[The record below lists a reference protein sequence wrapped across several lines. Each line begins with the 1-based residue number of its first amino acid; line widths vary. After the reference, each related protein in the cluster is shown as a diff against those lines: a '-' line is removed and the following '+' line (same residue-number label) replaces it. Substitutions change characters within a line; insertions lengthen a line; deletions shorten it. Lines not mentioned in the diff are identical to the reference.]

1 SFFKWSK
8 TANSNAAAD
17 PTINWAE
24 GQAPS
29 TVNDSA
35 RAMMAAAAKYRDD
48 VAGAITTGG
57 TATAYTVNSNQ
68 AFDSLANMDGR
79 IVAFVPHATS
89 GAGPVTLNVDGLGAK
104 ALRSS
109 PGVELAAGTLIAG
122 TPYAATYRNA
132 GNEWLLHGFFGANP
146 YNVPLAAGM
155 PFFGAVAPNSTFAFP
170 RGQAISRT
178 TYAALFALIGTTY
191 GAGDGSTTFALP
203 DLSGRLLACR
213 EGMDGAPAPGRITPA
228 GSGIDGTLLGATGG
242 GETVTLA
249 ASQMPTHTHA
259 NALSDPG
266 HTHPVSGATGGVS
279 NPHQH
284 AFSGTTSGIS
294 GQHTHSAPGL
304 ASAGGFLGGGGLAA
318 VTGYSGGSAT
328 QTGTESA
335 DHSHT
340 YSGAT
345 GSENADHSH
354 NFSATAGGATTGASV
369 VNAPAGGGLA
379 HNNMPPT
386 MVVNYIMR
394 VL

>member
-1 SFFKWSK
+1 
-8 TANSNAAAD
+8 
-17 PTINWAE
+17 
-24 GQAPS
+24 
-29 TVNDSA
+29 
-35 RAMMAAAAKYRDD
+35 
-48 VAGAITTGG
+48 
-57 TATAYTVNSNQ
+57 
-68 AFDSLANMDGR
+68 
-79 IVAFVPHATS
+79 
-89 GAGPVTLNVDGLGAK
+89 
-104 ALRSS
+104 
-109 PGVELAAGTLIAG
+109 
-122 TPYAATYRNA
+122 
-132 GNEWLLHGFFGANP
+132 
-146 YNVPLAAGM
+146 
-155 PFFGAVAPNSTFAFP
+155 
-170 RGQAISRT
+170 
-178 TYAALFALIGTTY
+178 
-191 GAGDGSTTFALP
+191 
-203 DLSGRLLACR
+203 
-213 EGMDGAPAPGRITPA
+213 MDGAPAPGRITPA